1 MSNFLHVFG
10 FYRIPAIFCRE
21 LNKLSLADKVRSAG
35 VVGAG
40 GAGFPTHVK
49 YTGQVEY
56 VLCNGA
62 ECEPLLY
69 VDQQLM
75 SQYTDELLEG
85 LNLVVNELGAKRG
98 IVCLKK
104 KYKSAL
110 SALKE
115 KLPKYDRLDIHLM
128 GNYYPAGDEFIM
140 VYDVLGRVIPEGGL
154 PLHVGAMVNNVMTLI
169 NVARANRGIP
179 VTHRALTVHGE
190 VKNPSTFFLPIGTS
204 YREAIEL
211 AGGSTIPDYALV
223 VGGPMMGNLETNLD
237 TPITKTTSG
246 LLLLPPDNYLVMRKR
261 EPDNT
266 SIRRGR
272 STCDQCMYCTEFCP
286 RYIIGHN
293 LRPHKSAM
301 RAAPYGISDEKLV
314 TSSWLCCE
322 CKLCDYFSCPL
333 FLSPGKIHGVMKKEM
348 GKAGVRNTLN
358 RVENPEPR
366 PFAET
371 RRVPT
376 QRLVHRLQLSGYN
389 QFATLIDTNYIP
401 QSVKIPLSQ
410 HIGAPSVPLVQ
421 PGQQVNAGELIG
433 EIPEGKLGARVHAS
447 ITGIVKEVNS
457 HIVIERR

>member
-1 MSNFLHVFG
+1 MFSLK
-10 FYRIPAIFCRE
+10 PQQQE
-21 LNKLSLADKVRSAG
+21 MKELSLADKVRSAG

-49 YTGQVEY
+49 YQGQVEY

-75 SQYTDELLEG
+75 SQYADELLEG
-85 LNLVVNELGAKRG
+85 MNLIVNELGAKRG
-98 IVCLKK
+98 IVCLKG
-104 KYKSAL
+104 KYKTAL
-110 SALKE
+110 SVIRE
-115 KLPKYDRLDIHLM
+115 KLPRYDRLDVHIL

-154 PLHVGAMVNNVMTLI
+154 PLHVGAVVNNVMTII

-179 VTHRALTVHGE
+179 VTDRALTVHGE
-190 VKNPSTFFLPIGTS
+190 VNNPSTFFLPIGTS

-211 AGGSTIPDYALV
+211 AGGSAISDFALV
-223 VGGPMMGNLETNLD
+223 VGGPMMGNLEENLD

-246 LLLLPPDNYLVMRKR
+246 LLLLPQDNYLVMRKK

-301 RAAPYGISDEKLV
+301 RAAPYGISDEKLI

-322 CKLCDYFSCPL
+322 CKLCDYFACPL
-333 FLSPGKIHGVMKKEM
+333 FLSPGKIHGIMKKEM
-348 GKAGVRNTLN
+348 GAEGLPNKLN
-358 RVENPEPR
+358 REQNPEPK
-366 PFAET
+366 PFADT

-376 QRLVHRLQLSGYN
+376 QRLVNRLQLTKYS
-389 QFATLIDTNYIP
+389 QFATMTETNYEP
-401 QSVKIPLSQ
+401 QKVRIPLRQ
-410 HIGAPSVPLVQ
+410 HIGAPAVPLVQ
-421 PGQQVNAGELIG
+421 RGQKVMKGELIG
-433 EIPEGKLGARVHAS
+433 EIPEGKLGARIHAS
-447 ITGIVKEVNS
+447 ITGTVTEVS
-457 HIVIERR
+457 DYVVIER